1 MGRPGRSC
9 GDLVTDSAASDPAFP
24 VDSASSSH
32 AHTPGASHAAAQE
45 RMRHIPEQ
53 IEPDG
58 PLPQGGAGD
67 AYPVNEQH
75 LENFNVGGVGRSLPP
90 EQQLGQL
97 VSYMESSYPVPD
109 ASDHDALDRYLAA
122 LPDRVTHA
130 AMLMLGSGLDHTMP
144 GVAYG
149 IGVGIQELPEIGA
162 CLFTPSG
169 TSEPSGRWAVSVHP
183 GFGPRALELYWRPL
197 LAAVAQLSGTTIVD
211 VDNPDPDSVAGALDF
226 ISAQNPTETAKTTKT
241 AKTAVLASAADEQAR
256 AAADQ
261 HTAEFVDA
269 APFLRPCGG
278 YVSASIDADNEAGGR
293 LGIIATP
300 EEFRRIAR
308 ETAQALS
315 G

>member
-1 MGRPGRSC
+1 
-9 GDLVTDSAASDPAFP
+9 
-24 VDSASSSH
+24 
-32 AHTPGASHAAAQE
+32 
-45 RMRHIPEQ
+45 MRHIPEQ
-53 IEPDG
+53 IKPDA
-58 PLPQGGAGD
+58 PLPQGSAGD

-75 LENFNVGGVGRSLPP
+75 LENFNVGGVERSLPP
-90 EQQLGQL
+90 EQQLEQL
-97 VSYMESSYPVPD
+97 ASYMESSYPVPD

-122 LPDRVTHA
+122 LPDRLTHA

-183 GFGPRALELYWRPL
+183 GFGPRAVELYWRPL

-211 VDNPDPDSVAGALDF
+211 VNNPDPDSVAGALDF
-226 ISAQNPTETAKTTKT
+226 ISAQNPTKTTKTAKT

-278 YVSASIDADNEAGGR
+278 YVSASIDAGSETGGG